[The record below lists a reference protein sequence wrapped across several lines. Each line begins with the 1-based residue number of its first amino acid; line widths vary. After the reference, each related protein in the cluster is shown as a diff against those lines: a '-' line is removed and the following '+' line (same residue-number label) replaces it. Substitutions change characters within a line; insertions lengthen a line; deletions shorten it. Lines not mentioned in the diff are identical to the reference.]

1 MGGLSQCVPESFS
14 APSLPGQPRAAL
26 SSKRF
31 APNPLALS
39 RHPTFSRTP
48 SQYGWKA
55 QCNCVPHP
63 TLLTTVAAGFRLGFA
78 RHPASPQLENLSET
92 YPCPA
97 AVLTPL
103 GAKLPPT
110 CEPQAHS
117 GCGSS
122 DQVSDLFS
130 CHFAPRALHPN
141 HAGLSATPEPSR
153 SIPTVCTAH
162 LLTSCKSL
170 LRGRLL
176 TEAHPDRSLGSLPTL
191 CCFLEPRSP
200 VAYLPL
206 ARYTCRLW
214 TISPADVDTTGPR
227 T

>member
-1 MGGLSQCVPESFS
+1 MAGKHSATVSHIQHFS
-14 APSLPGQPRAAL
+14 PPLP
-26 SSKRF
+26 
-31 APNPLALS
+31 
-39 RHPTFSRTP
+39 
-48 SQYGWKA
+48 
-55 QCNCVPHP
+55 
-63 TLLTTVAAGFRLGFA
+63 AGFRLRFA
-78 RHPASPQLENLSET
+78 RHPASPQFENLSET

-122 DQVSDLFS
+122 DQVSGLFS

-141 HAGLSATPEPSR
+141 HAGLSAAPEPSR
-153 SIPTVCTAH
+153 TIPTVCTAH
-162 LLTSCKSL
+162 PLTSCTSL
-170 LRGRLL
+170 LRGQLL
-176 TEAHPDRSLGSLPTL
+176 SEAHPDRSLGSLPTL
-191 CCFLEPRSP
+191 CFFLEPRSP

-214 TISPADVDTTGPR
+214 TISPADVDTTGPGA
-227 T
+227 